1 MYGET
6 HVNIYTEDGAN
17 AIESAASVI
26 QAGKSYG
33 MEFTNYNEENWSL
46 YFSAWNTAV
55 VLGMLGAVSLA
66 IALMILWNIRLSA
79 FEQERPRIGVLQALG
94 VTNGEL
100 IWDQLFCG
108 IRSGI
113 VSLAAA
119 HMVLAAAL
127 LLAQGTHWELYQYPW
142 TLHGLLCAVYFLAV
156 TGVSCGAYFRLRRY
170 APNENLVQKQ

>member
-1 MYGET
+1 
-6 HVNIYTEDGAN
+6 
-17 AIESAASVI
+17 
-26 QAGKSYG
+26 
-33 MEFTNYNEENWSL
+33 
-46 YFSAWNTAV
+46 
-55 VLGMLGAVSLA
+55 
-66 IALMILWNIRLSA
+66 LSS

-142 TLHGLLCAVYFLAV
+142 ALHGLLCAVYFLAV